1 LLTKQSESEKRERH
15 SHFVSNRSSRIPT
28 F

>member
-1 LLTKQSESEKRERH
+1 LLTKQGESEKRERH